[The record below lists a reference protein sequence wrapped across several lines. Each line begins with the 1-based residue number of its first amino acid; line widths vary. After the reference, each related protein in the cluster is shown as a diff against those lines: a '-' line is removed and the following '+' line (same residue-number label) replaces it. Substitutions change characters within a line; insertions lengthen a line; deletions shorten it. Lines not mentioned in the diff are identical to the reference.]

1 MTVQGAVLR
10 ALRKPRG
17 TAAQGFG
24 KTNRRDN
31 WAIYPV
37 VQALV
42 FTICA
47 GYLTF
52 SGIFWGPLFG
62 PQFVQHEGY
71 LSPLF
76 SPLIVWPTMPTWLSP
91 GLLILWIPI
100 GFRATCYYYRKAY
113 YRFYFADPAGCAV
126 GEPTIHRRFALEN
139 ALPFILQNLHR
150 YMLYLAFIP
159 LAFLWLDILPA
170 FNIVPDTSG
179 ADPVTDPRFRIS
191 ALGILF
197 LLNVIL
203 LTGYSLSCH
212 SLRHLVGGRVDCF
225 SCTRA
230 RRVRYTLWQR
240 LTDLNRNHMWWAWCS
255 LITVTLADVYARLF
269 QAGIVPDFAIHFG

>member
-10 ALRKPRG
+10 ALREPRG
-17 TAAQGFG
+17 TAQQGFG
-24 KTNRRDN
+24 KTNRRDA
-31 WAIYPV
+31 WAIYPI

-52 SGIFWGPLFG
+52 SGVLWGPLFG
-62 PQFVQHEGY
+62 PQYVKVDGY

-76 SPLIVWPTMPTWLSP
+76 SPLILLKDMPWWLSP

-126 GEPTIHRRFALEN
+126 GEPTIHRRFKLEN
-139 ALPFILQNLHR
+139 AFPFILQNLHR
-150 YMLYLAFIP
+150 YLLYLAFIP
-159 LAFLWLDILPA
+159 LFFLWLDVIQG
-170 FNIVPDTSG
+170 FGNWSG
-179 ADPVTDPRFRIS
+179 GE
-191 ALGILF
+191 LGNGILQPRIGLGGVI
-197 LLNVIL
+197 LLVNTTL
-203 LTGYSLSCH
+203 LTGYSLSCQ
-212 SLRHLVGGRVDCF
+212 SLRHLVGGRIDCF

-230 RRVRYTLWQR
+230 RRVRHGLWQR
-240 LTDLNRNHMWWAWCS
+240 LTDLNRNHMWWAWTS
-255 LITVTLADVYARLF
+255 LITVTLADVYMRLL
-269 QAGIVPDFAIHFG
+269 QAGVIVDPAIRF

>member
-1 MTVQGAVLR
+1 MTVQSAVLR

-17 TAAQGFG
+17 TAPQGFG
-24 KTNRRDN
+24 ATTRRDP

-37 VQALV
+37 IQGLV

-52 SGIFWGPLFG
+52 SGIFWTPIFG
-62 PQFVQHEGY
+62 TGYEAEGY

-76 SPLIVWPTMPTWLSP
+76 SPLIVFPNMPTWLSP

-113 YRFYFADPAGCAV
+113 YRFYFADPPGCAV
-126 GEPTIHRRFALEN
+126 AEPTVHRKYALEN
-139 ALPFILQNLHR
+139 AFPFILQNLHR
-150 YMLYLAFIP
+150 YLLYLAFIP
-159 LAFLWLDILPA
+159 LAFLWYDLLPA
-170 FNIVPDTSG
+170 FNPSPGPHIS
-179 ADPVTDPRFRIS
+179 DPGPRIG
-191 ALGILF
+191 LGGVLF
-197 LLNVIL
+197 LVNVVL

-212 SLRHLVGGRVDCF
+212 SLRHLVGGKVDCF
-225 SCTRA
+225 SCSRV

-240 LTDLNRNHMWWAWCS
+240 LTDLNRNHMWYAWAS
-255 LITVTLADVYARLF
+255 LITVTLADVYVRLLVL
-269 QAGIVPDFAIHFG
+269 GVVTDPAIHF

>member
-1 MTVQGAVLR
+1 MTGQSAVLR

-17 TAAQGFG
+17 TAPQGFG
-24 KTNRRDN
+24 KTGRTDT
-31 WAIYPV
+31 WVIYPV
-37 VQALV
+37 IQGLV

-47 GYLTF
+47 SYLMF
-52 SGIFWGPLFG
+52 SGVFWQPLGGP
-62 PQFVQHEGY
+62 PYEVNGY

-76 SPLIVWPTMPTWLSP
+76 SPLILLPNMPTWLSP

-113 YRFYFADPAGCAV
+113 YRFYFADPPGCAV

-159 LAFLWLDILPA
+159 LTFLWIDLLPA
-170 FNIVPDTSG
+170 FNIVPD
-179 ADPVTDPRFRIS
+179 ADVADPRFRVS
-191 ALGILF
+191 AVAVLF
-197 LLNVIL
+197 LVNVVL

-240 LTDLNRNHMWWAWCS
+240 LTDLNRNHMWWAWTS
-255 LITVTLADVYARLF
+255 LITVTSADIYVRLIA
-269 QAGIVPDFAIHFG
+269 AGVVPDLAIYF

>member
-1 MTVQGAVLR
+1 MTVQSAVMR

-17 TAAQGFG
+17 TAQEGLGA
-24 KTNRRDN
+24 TNRRDS
-31 WAIYPV
+31 WAIYPI
-37 VQALV
+37 VQGVL
-42 FTICA
+42 FTFCA
-47 GYLTF
+47 SYLMF
-52 SGIFWGPLFG
+52 SGVIWQPLGGPAYD
-62 PQFVQHEGY
+62 VDGY

-76 SPLIVWPTMPTWLSP
+76 SPLLVFPNMPWWLSP

-113 YRFYFADPAGCAV
+113 YRFYFADPPGCAV
-126 GEPTIHRRFALEN
+126 GEPTVHRRFALEN
-139 ALPFILQNLHR
+139 AFPFILQNLHR

-159 LAFLWLDILPA
+159 LFFLWLDLLPA
-170 FNIVPDTSG
+170 FNIVPAHTVIDER
-179 ADPVTDPRFRIS
+179 PRVG
-191 ALGILF
+191 LGGVLF
-197 LLNVIL
+197 LVNVVL

-240 LTDLNRNHMWWAWCS
+240 LTDLNRNHMWWAWSS
-255 LITVTLADVYARLF
+255 LVTVTAADMYVRLLAVGA
-269 QAGIVPDFAIHFG
+269 IVDPAIHFDL

>member
-17 TAAQGFG
+17 TAKQGFG
-24 KTNRRDN
+24 ETRRKDS
-31 WAIYPV
+31 WLVYAI
-37 VQALV
+37 VQAIV
-42 FTICA
+42 FTVCA

-62 PQFVQHEGY
+62 PQVAEHEGY
-71 LSPLF
+71 ISPLF
-76 SPLIVWPTMPTWLSP
+76 SPDLSTFFGPLPAWLSP

-113 YRFYFADPAGCAV
+113 YRFYFADPPGCAV
-126 GEPTIHRRFALEN
+126 GEPAAHRKFALEN
-139 ALPFILQNLHR
+139 ALPFVLQNLHR
-150 YMLYLAFIP
+150 YLLYLAFIP
-159 LAFLWLDILPA
+159 LFFLWYDLLPA
-170 FNIVPDTSG
+170 FNIVPAAGVADT
-179 ADPVTDPRFRIS
+179 RLR
-191 ALGILF
+191 LGFGGVLF
-197 LLNVIL
+197 TLNVIL

-240 LTDLNRNHMWWAWCS
+240 LTDLNRNHMWWAWTS
-255 LITVTLADVYARLF
+255 LITVTLADLYVRLL
-269 QAGIVPDFAIHFG
+269 GYGVINDPAIHF